1 VIKNETGKLVLITGG
16 ARSGKSRL
24 AEELAL
30 AGDGPACYIA
40 TAAVLDEEM
49 EHRVARHRARRPK
62 SWSTVEETLELGAA
76 LERVPEE
83 TTTVILD
90 CLTLWLTNK
99 LLAEYREGMAE
110 AEIDGLEERIHQELV
125 AFCATVRTKPYRT
138 IVVTNEVGWGVVPDT
153 PLGRVFRDLAGRAN
167 QLVARAADS
176 VWLAVA
182 GYPLRIKPPGKD
194 GCA

>member
-1 VIKNETGKLVLITGG
+1 
-16 ARSGKSRL
+16 

-49 EHRVARHRARRPK
+49 EHRVAMHKSRRPE
-62 SWSTVEETLELGAA
+62 SWSTVEETMHLGAA
-76 LERVPEE
+76 LERVPRE
-83 TTTVILD
+83 TATVLLD

-99 LLAEYREGMAE
+99 LLAEYREGMPE
-110 AEIDGLEERIHQELV
+110 AELDRLEERIQRELED
-125 AFCATVRTKPYRT
+125 FCATVRTKPYRT

-153 PLGRVFRDLAGRAN
+153 PMGRVFRDLAGRAN

-182 GYPLRIKPPGKD
+182 GYPLRIKPAGED
-194 GCA
+194 RRL

>member
-1 VIKNETGKLVLITGG
+1 MVLITGG

-40 TAAVLDEEM
+40 TAAVLDGEM
-49 EHRVARHRARRPK
+49 EHRVARHRARRPEG
-62 SWSTVEETLELGAA
+62 WSTVEETLQLGAA
-76 LERVPEE
+76 LERVPGE
-83 TTTVILD
+83 TATVILD
-90 CLTLWLTNK
+90 CLILWLTNK
-99 LLAEYREGMAE
+99 LLSEYREGMTE
-110 AEIDGLEERIHQELV
+110 EEIDRLEEQIQRELT
-125 AFCATVRTKPYRT
+125 AFCAAVRTKPYRT

-153 PLGRVFRDLAGRAN
+153 PMGRVFRDLAGRAN
-167 QLVARAADS
+167 QLMARAADS

-194 GCA
+194 EHT